1 MRILFLNIDRRH
13 TCSFY
18 RSGGISK
25 DLANKLGVTIDV
37 QSQSD
42 VLLDWQGIYNYD
54 VIMLQRPY
62 TDSALTYCKHVKQL
76 HIPLWLD
83 YDDNLFVVTPENRAW
98 PVFNDK
104 NTQEN
109 IRQMMAMA
117 DVISVSNE
125 ELARETTQYNK
136 NIVVIPNA
144 FNDSIFPVD
153 RVLPEREKTVVWR
166 GSDTHI
172 FDLMN
177 YAESIDRVTKEFSDW
192 KFIYIGYNPWFLKK
206 ADNISFQ
213 KALDVI
219 DYFDNGMTLAPSVMQ
234 IPLQDTLFNRC
245 KSNIAFIEGAYWG
258 AVCVVPEWWGGI
270 PGTLSYNDK
279 ISYCESLTLSL
290 LKEYNIVAQ
299 NNFAWQYVK
308 DNLLLSNINKL
319 RVELI
324 KNL

>member
-25 DLANKLGVTIDV
+25 DLANKLGATIDV
-37 QSQSD
+37 QSFSD

-54 VIMLQRPY
+54 VVMIQRPY
-62 TDSALTYCKHVKQL
+62 TDAALTYCKHVKQL

-83 YDDNLFVVTPENRAW
+83 YDDDLFTVTPENRAW
-98 PVFNDK
+98 PVFDDPK
-104 NTQEN
+104 VQDC
-109 IRQMMAMA
+109 IKQMMGMA
-117 DVISVSNE
+117 DVISVSNDY
-125 ELARETTQYNK
+125 LKETTLKFNK
-136 NIVVIPNA
+136 NVVIIPNA

-153 RVLPEREKTVVWR
+153 RVLPERKKTVLWR

-172 FDLMN
+172 FDLMG
-177 YAESIDRVTKEFSDW
+177 YAEPMTRCIKEFPDW
-192 KFIYIGYNPWFLKK
+192 QFTFVGYNPWFLPKLP
-206 ADNISFQ
+206 NIDFQ

-219 DYFDNGMTLAPSVMQ
+219 DYFDKGMELAPSVMQ
-234 IPLQDTLFNRC
+234 VPLADTPFNRS

-258 AVCVVPEWWGGI
+258 AICVVPEWWNV
-270 PGTLSYNDK
+270 PTLNYKSKEGY
-279 ISYCESLTLSL
+279 YEALTLAMGDNST
-290 LKEYNIVAQ
+290 YNELGW
-299 NNFAWQYVK
+299 NYVK
-308 DNLLLSNINKL
+308 DNLLLSNINKI